1 MALKADCFATCALGQ
16 YRAIPVS
23 QGLPKPRLFPLP
35 LDLAACNFV
44 HCLFLCATLSTK
56 ARTMPDIE
64 YLRAEIERMRI
75 QVHRQRG
82 EIRQL
87 QRAGIPT
94 ASAEA
99 LLDRML
105 HNIDGLCAE
114 RDQLK
119 KEQPGSNK
127 GKVLGG
133 RRW

>member
-1 MALKADCFATCALGQ
+1 M
-16 YRAIPVS
+16 
-23 QGLPKPRLFPLP
+23 
-35 LDLAACNFV
+35 
-44 HCLFLCATLSTK
+44 
-56 ARTMPDIE
+56 
-64 YLRAEIERMRI
+64 RM

-87 QRAGIPT
+87 QKAGIPA

-105 HNIDGLCAE
+105 NNIDTLCAE
-114 RDQLK
+114 RDRLK
-119 KEQPGSNK
+119 KDQPGPTK

>member
-1 MALKADCFATCALGQ
+1 
-16 YRAIPVS
+16 
-23 QGLPKPRLFPLP
+23 
-35 LDLAACNFV
+35 
-44 HCLFLCATLSTK
+44 
-56 ARTMPDIE
+56 MPDIE
-64 YLRAEIERMRI
+64 YVRAEIERMRM

-99 LLDRML
+99 LLERML
-105 HNIDGLCAE
+105 NNIDGLCAE
-114 RDQLK
+114 RDRLK
-119 KEQPGSNK
+119 KEQPAPSK